1 MPWTDPLRVVLR
13 RFIPSAVLEKRA
25 GLKAFRLAEI
35 ENRLRRCLHAEQT
48 TVTISGDWAA
58 CPEATVVFESLTRV
72 LRGETRLP
80 PAIFDIDGMSGRRY
94 RSLIND
100 AMATLPDARYL
111 EIGSW
116 AGSTACSAMY
126 GNPLTI
132 TCIDNWSEFGGPKQQ
147 FLDNVAMARSDAAN
161 FTLIESD
168 FRQIDY
174 RQIGR
179 FNTFLFDGPHSERDH
194 YDGITLVQ
202 PALDD
207 VFILIVDDW
216 NWPSVRFGT
225 LRGLADQ
232 KIDQLL
238 AVEIRSTQDNTHPT
252 RAIRKHSDWHN
263 GYCLCVCR
271 KAG

>member
-1 MPWTDPLRVVLR
+1 MPWTDPLRAAVR
-13 RFIPSAVLEKRA
+13 RLIPSTVLDMRA
-25 GLKAFRLAEI
+25 ARAASRLAEI
-35 ENRLRRCLHAEQT
+35 ERGLRRQLHGEQT

-58 CPEATVVFESLTRV
+58 SPEATILFQSLTRT
-72 LRGETRLP
+72 LRGDTRLP
-80 PAIFDIDGMSGRRY
+80 PAIFDIDGMSGRKY

-132 TCIDNWSEFGGPKQQ
+132 TCIDNWSEFGGPKQA
-147 FLDNVAMARSDAAN
+147 FVDNVEMARGPAAN
-161 FTLIESD
+161 FRLIESD
-168 FRQIDY
+168 FRQVDY
-174 RQIGR
+174 RGIGR

-202 PALDD
+202 PALEDL
-207 VFILIVDDW
+207 FILIVDDW
-216 NWPSVRFGT
+216 NWPSVRVGT

-232 KIDQLL
+232 KIDQLFTI
-238 AVEIRSTQDNTHPT
+238 EIRTTQDNTHPT

-271 KAG
+271 KAA